1 MGVVTWECSSQEDC
15 LVRCLGCPAA
25 SLNTSEMSA
34 ETDIEALKAAVKEAE
49 RALKNKQLRLKAV
62 QKQLQDKIIEGVGG
76 LKIKHDVQ
84 QEQPVKKPEPPKGEA
99 TRKAEVRRRWRILG
113 MKIKFGLGAQALA
126 VKKRNLKDADS
137 FIDKESE
144 EACKEDQLDLEGK
157 CMRRKM
163 DKRHFR
169 RGGINVGSTQGRDGF

>member
-1 MGVVTWECSSQEDC
+1 MGSSQEDC
-15 LVRCLGCPAA
+15 LVRCLGSPAT
-25 SLNTSEMSA
+25 SQNTSEMSA

-49 RALKNKQLRLKAV
+49 RDVDLAERALNNKKLRLKAV
-62 QKQLQDKIIEGVGG
+62 QNQLQAVVIAGVGG
-76 LKIKHDVQ
+76 LKLEAPK
-84 QEQPVKKPEPPKGEA
+84 EQVVKKPAPPKDEA

-126 VKKRNLKDADS
+126 VKRRNLKDAES

-144 EACKEDQLDLEGK
+144 EATKEDQLDLEGK

>member
-1 MGVVTWECSSQEDC
+1 MGECSRQEDSQ
-15 LVRCLGCPAA
+15 VRCLGTPAA
-25 SLNTSEMSA
+25 SQETSEMSA

-49 RALKNKQLRLKAV
+49 RDVDLAERALNNKKLRLKAV
-62 QKQLQDKIIEGVGG
+62 QNQLQDAVIAGVGG
-76 LKIKHDVQ
+76 LKLEAPK
-84 QEQPVKKPEPPKGEA
+84 EQVVKKPAPP
-99 TRKAEVRRRWRILG
+99 KAEVRRRWRILG

-126 VKKRNLKDADS
+126 VKRRNLKDADS

-144 EACKEDQLDLEGK
+144 EASKEDQLDLEGK

-163 DKRHFR
+163 DKRHLR